1 MSSFEIPTLSAAY
14 GVGTEEAVIA
24 GVAVRPIASI
34 DDRRGSLCEIHRD
47 DWGLAPRP
55 VQWDFVTS
63 RPQVLRGVHVHCL
76 RWDYIIVLKG
86 RATIGLKDVRRGER
100 SFRHSML
107 IDVSG
112 ERPTLLTIPP
122 GVAHGIFAD
131 TALSYI
137 YGLTVAWD
145 GSDEDLGCR
154 HDDPELGIK
163 WPSQTP
169 IMMPRDL
176 ALPNF
181 ATLLRDYES
190 KTVAGFAAAAPV

>member
-1 MSSFEIPTLSAAY
+1 LAPDISMLSAAD
-14 GVGTEEAVIA
+14 GVGVEEAVIA

-34 DDRRGSLCEIHRD
+34 DDMRGSLCEVHRD
-47 DWGLAPRP
+47 DWGLAPHP

-63 RPQVLRGVHVHCL
+63 CPQVLRGVHVHCL
-76 RWDYIIVLKG
+76 HWDYIIVLKG

-100 SFRHSML
+100 SFRRGML
-107 IDVSG
+107 IDVVG
-112 ERPTLLTIPP
+112 ERPTLVTIPP
-122 GVAHGIFAD
+122 GVANGIFAY
-131 TALSYI
+131 TTLNYL

-169 IMMPRDL
+169 IMMPRDMP
-176 ALPNF
+176 LPDF
-181 ATLLRDYES
+181 ATPLRDYES
-190 KTVAGFAAAAPV
+190 KAAAIVAAAASI

>member
-1 MSSFEIPTLSAAY
+1 MLSAAD
-14 GVGTEEAVIA
+14 GVGVEEAVIA

-34 DDRRGSLCEIHRD
+34 GDMRGSLCEVHRD
-47 DWGLAPRP
+47 DCGLAPHP

-63 RPQVLRGVHVHCL
+63 CPQVLRGVHVHCL

-86 RATIGLKDVRRGER
+86 RATIGLKYVRRGER
-100 SFRHSML
+100 SFRRGML
-107 IDVSG
+107 IDVVG
-112 ERPTLLTIPP
+112 ERPTLVTIPP
-122 GVAHGIFAD
+122 GVAHGIFAY
-131 TALSYI
+131 TALNYL

-169 IMMPRDL
+169 IMMPRDM
-176 ALPNF
+176 ALPDF

-190 KTVAGFAAAAPV
+190 KAAAVVAAAASI